1 MGFAF
6 AAASSAA
13 KAANS
18 VPRLSALCLSVP
30 PCRMAHPH
38 PHCPLWHVG
47 LDGATAG
54 ALFDPLLLLLL
65 LLLLFLVVVLAVV
78 LNLLLL
84 LLLPLLL
91 LLLLNLNLNHH
102 QHHQHLG
109 LHVHRLDFHQPCVA
123 LAWAVAN
130 SPSAFLVRP
139 QVALYGGD
147 TERASSDRARDV
159 ASHFSSSRQH
169 RWSA

>member
-13 KAANS
+13 TAANS
-18 VPRLSALCLSVP
+18 IPRLSALCLSVP

-47 LDGATAG
+47 LDGDTSG

-84 LLLPLLL
+84 PLL
-91 LLLLNLNLNHH
+91 LLLLNLDLNHH

-109 LHVHRLDFHQPCVA
+109 LHVYRLDFHQPCRGVGLGGSQFSFRFPRQA
-123 LAWAVAN
+123 SGCAV
-130 SPSAFLVRP
+130 R
-139 QVALYGGD
+139 
-147 TERASSDRARDV
+147 R
-159 ASHFSSSRQH
+159 
-169 RWSA
+169 

>member
-13 KAANS
+13 TAANS

-84 LLLPLLL
+84 PLL
-91 LLLLNLNLNHH
+91 LLLLNLDLNHH

-109 LHVHRLDFHQPCVA
+109 LHVYRLDFHQPCRGVGLGGSQFSFRFPRQA
-123 LAWAVAN
+123 SGCAV
-130 SPSAFLVRP
+130 R
-139 QVALYGGD
+139 
-147 TERASSDRARDV
+147 R
-159 ASHFSSSRQH
+159 
-169 RWSA
+169 

>member
-13 KAANS
+13 TAANS

-54 ALFDPLLLLLL
+54 ALFDPLLLLL
-65 LLLLFLVVVLAVV
+65 FLVVVLAVV

-84 LLLPLLL
+84 PLL
-91 LLLLNLNLNHH
+91 LLLLNLDLNHH

-109 LHVHRLDFHQPCVA
+109 LHVYRLDFHQPCRGVGLGGSQFSFRFPRQA
-123 LAWAVAN
+123 SGCAV
-130 SPSAFLVRP
+130 R
-139 QVALYGGD
+139 
-147 TERASSDRARDV
+147 R
-159 ASHFSSSRQH
+159 
-169 RWSA
+169 

>member
-13 KAANS
+13 TAANS

-65 LLLLFLVVVLAVV
+65 LLLLFLVVVIAVV
-78 LNLLLL
+78 LNL

-91 LLLLNLNLNHH
+91 LLLNLDLNHH

-109 LHVHRLDFHQPCVA
+109 LHVHRLDFHQPCRGVGLGGSQFSFRFPRQA
-123 LAWAVAN
+123 SGCAV
-130 SPSAFLVRP
+130 R
-139 QVALYGGD
+139 
-147 TERASSDRARDV
+147 R
-159 ASHFSSSRQH
+159 
-169 RWSA
+169 

>member
-1 MGFAF
+1 
-6 AAASSAA
+6 
-13 KAANS
+13 
-18 VPRLSALCLSVP
+18 
-30 PCRMAHPH
+30 MAHPH

-84 LLLPLLL
+84 LLL
-91 LLLLNLNLNHH
+91 LLLNLNLNHH

-109 LHVHRLDFHQPCVA
+109 LHVHRLDFHQTCVA

>member
-13 KAANS
+13 TAANS

-84 LLLPLLL
+84 LLL
-91 LLLLNLNLNHH
+91 LLLNLNLNHH

-109 LHVHRLDFHQPCVA
+109 LHVHRLDFHQPCRGVGLGGSQFSFRFPRQA
-123 LAWAVAN
+123 SGCAV
-130 SPSAFLVRP
+130 R
-139 QVALYGGD
+139 
-147 TERASSDRARDV
+147 R
-159 ASHFSSSRQH
+159 
-169 RWSA
+169 

>member
-13 KAANS
+13 TAANS

-47 LDGATAG
+47 LDGDTSG

-84 LLLPLLL
+84 PL
-91 LLLLNLNLNHH
+91 LLLLNLDLNHH

-109 LHVHRLDFHQPCVA
+109 LHVYRLDFHQPCRGVGLGGSQFSFRFPRQA
-123 LAWAVAN
+123 SGCAV
-130 SPSAFLVRP
+130 R
-139 QVALYGGD
+139 
-147 TERASSDRARDV
+147 R
-159 ASHFSSSRQH
+159 
-169 RWSA
+169 

>member
-13 KAANS
+13 TAANS

-84 LLLPLLL
+84 PLL
-91 LLLLNLNLNHH
+91 LLLLNLDLNHH

-109 LHVHRLDFHQPCVA
+109 LHIRRLDFHQPCRGVGLGGSQFSFRFPRQA
-123 LAWAVAN
+123 SGCAV
-130 SPSAFLVRP
+130 R
-139 QVALYGGD
+139 
-147 TERASSDRARDV
+147 R
-159 ASHFSSSRQH
+159 
-169 RWSA
+169 

>member
-13 KAANS
+13 TAANS

-84 LLLPLLL
+84 PLL

-102 QHHQHLG
+102 RHHQHLG
-109 LHVHRLDFHQPCVA
+109 LHVHRLDFHQPCRGVGLGGSQFSFRFPRQA
-123 LAWAVAN
+123 SGCAV
-130 SPSAFLVRP
+130 R
-139 QVALYGGD
+139 
-147 TERASSDRARDV
+147 R
-159 ASHFSSSRQH
+159 
-169 RWSA
+169 

>member
-13 KAANS
+13 TAANS

-47 LDGATAG
+47 LDGDTSG
-54 ALFDPLLLLLL
+54 ALFDSLLLLLL

-84 LLLPLLL
+84 PLL
-91 LLLLNLNLNHH
+91 LLLLNLDLNHH

-109 LHVHRLDFHQPCVA
+109 LHVYRLDFHQPCRGVGLGGSQFSFRFPRQA
-123 LAWAVAN
+123 SGCAV
-130 SPSAFLVRP
+130 R
-139 QVALYGGD
+139 
-147 TERASSDRARDV
+147 R
-159 ASHFSSSRQH
+159 
-169 RWSA
+169 

>member
-13 KAANS
+13 TAANS

-109 LHVHRLDFHQPCVA
+109 LHVYRLDFHQPCRGVGLGGSQFSFRFPRQA
-123 LAWAVAN
+123 SGCAV
-130 SPSAFLVRP
+130 R
-139 QVALYGGD
+139 
-147 TERASSDRARDV
+147 R
-159 ASHFSSSRQH
+159 
-169 RWSA
+169 